1 MKERLKEALA
11 GRERRILPRQVNGR
25 LFRRAAVLLP
35 IFEKEGVPHLLFEK
49 RTTLVRDHKG
59 QISFPGGAFQ
69 RRDGR
74 LMATALR
81 ESEEEVGIRLG
92 DVEVM
97 GELDDILVFS
107 SRFVVSPFVGLI
119 PHPYP
124 FRLDPLEV
132 EALIEVPL
140 SLGVVSAVLLPVWVA
155 IGAIA
160 AVAAHFTIVVEKVEP
175 KKKSGGLFSRMGKQ
189 LQISKVG
196 KQLRR

>member
-11 GRERRILPRQVNGR
+11 GRERRILPRQVDGR

-59 QISFPGGAFQ
+59 EISFPGGAFQ

-81 ESEEEVGIRLG
+81 ESEEEVGIRVG

-97 GELDDILVFS
+97 GELDDVRVFT

-132 EALIEVPL
+132 ETLIEVPL
-140 SLGVVSAVLLPVWVA
+140 LAFISGVERWTQPGRPPHPGPIYFYKYRDEVIW
-155 IGAIA
+155 GATA
-160 AVAAHFTIVVEKVEP
+160 QMV
-175 KKKSGGLFSRMGKQ
+175 KQ
-189 LQISKVG
+189 LVELVG
-196 KQLRR
+196 EKT